1 MHNFEPC
8 VTLPVFFLLKYLT
21 NNYSIKQ
28 TAERRL
34 IIPEDYFDSCV
45 SELHKLIP
53 TGCISLD
60 KLLGGGFPAESVSL
74 IYGEAETGKTSLAV
88 QSAVNCA
95 RRGIKSLFID
105 TDGTF
110 SYERLSQIAEY
121 DYQKISPLMIIMRP
135 TTFQDQSKSID
146 HLEKVINKK
155 FGLIIVDT
163 VTSLYRV
170 ELDGTKETY
179 AANRELNR
187 QLAVLMQIAKTCGV
201 AVLIVSQVRS
211 VPLGETVEMKPVAT
225 RVLNYW
231 SDIILDMRQTSQTRV
246 IKVLREKHPKIKG
259 KGAIYVKIERT
270 GISDYMH

>member
-1 MHNFEPC
+1 MQN
-8 VTLPVFFLLKYLT
+8 
-21 NNYSIKQ
+21 
-28 TAERRL
+28 
-34 IIPEDYFDSCV
+34 
-45 SELHKLIP
+45 LIP

-74 IYGEAETGKTSLAV
+74 VYGEAETGKTSLAV
-88 QSAVNCA
+88 QCAVNCA

-121 DYQKISPLMIIMRP
+121 DYEKISPLMIIMRP
-135 TTFQDQSKSID
+135 TTFQDQSRAID
-146 HLEKVINKK
+146 HLEKVITKK
-155 FGLIIVDT
+155 FGLIVVDT

-170 ELDGTKETY
+170 ELNDMKETY

-187 QLAVLMQIAKTCGV
+187 QLAVLTQISKTCGV
-201 AVLIVSQVRS
+201 AVLVISQVRS
-211 VPLGETVEMKPVAT
+211 VPIGETVEIKPVAA

-231 SDIILDMRQTSQTRV
+231 SDIVLDMKQTGQTRV

-259 KGAIYVKIERT
+259 TGFCYVNIESV
-270 GISDYMH
+270 GITDYRC

>member
-1 MHNFEPC
+1 
-8 VTLPVFFLLKYLT
+8 LSL
-21 NNYSIKQ
+21 
-28 TAERRL
+28 
-34 IIPEDYFDSCV
+34 YFASCV
-45 SELHKLIP
+45 RALPSLIP

-60 KLLGGGFPAESVSL
+60 KLLGGGFPAEAVSL
-74 IYGEAETGKTSLAV
+74 VYGEAETGKTSLAV
-88 QSAVNCA
+88 QCAVNCA

-121 DYQKISPLMIIMRP
+121 DYEKISPLMIIMRP
-135 TTFQDQSKSID
+135 TTFQEQSRAIDQ
-146 HLEKVINKK
+146 LEKVITNK

-170 ELDGTKETY
+170 ELDDTEETY

-187 QLAVLMQIAKTCGV
+187 QLAVLTQIAKTCGV
-201 AVLIVSQVRS
+201 AALVISQVRS

-231 SDIILDMRQTSQTRV
+231 SEVVLDMKQTGQTRV
-246 IKVLREKHPKIKG
+246 IKVLREKHPSIKG
-259 KGAIYVKIERT
+259 TGFCYVKIEST
-270 GISDYMH
+270 GINDYRR